1 MTKGETLELREP
13 ITKDDLVAEV
23 CLNTSLCL
31 NSVLFSV
38 FGNF

>member
-23 CLNTSLCL
+23 CLFYLTVTN
-31 NSVLFSV
+31 LFP
-38 FGNF
+38 GKQ